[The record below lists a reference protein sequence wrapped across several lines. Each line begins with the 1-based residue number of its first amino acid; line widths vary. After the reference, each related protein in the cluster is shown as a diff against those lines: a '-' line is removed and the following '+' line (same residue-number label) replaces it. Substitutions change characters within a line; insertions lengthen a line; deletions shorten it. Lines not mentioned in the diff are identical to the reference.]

1 MLLISFL
8 GALIGLVMGMTG
20 AGGGILAVPALV
32 VGLGF
37 SMTAATP
44 VALMAVGISAMV
56 GALDGLSK
64 KIVRYKAA
72 ALMAVLGSVMS
83 HAGIHLARVL
93 PEAALMTLFS
103 LTQLLVACR
112 TIGKIRRTA
121 PASAPGLEQEK
132 NCMLN
137 PMTGKQIGRA
147 HV

>member
-72 ALMAVLGSVMS
+72 ALMAVLGSMMS
-83 HAGIHLARVL
+83 HAGIHLTDRKS
-93 PEAALMTLFS
+93 T
-103 LTQLLVACR
+103 R
-112 TIGKIRRTA
+112 
-121 PASAPGLEQEK
+121 
-132 NCMLN
+132 LN
-137 PMTGKQIGRA
+137 SS
-147 HV
+147 H

>member
-72 ALMAVLGSVMS
+72 AQLAVLGSMLS
-83 HAGIHLARVL
+83 HAGNHRSEEHTSELQS
-93 PEAALMTLFS
+93 LMRISYTAFCWNKKQQK
-103 LTQLLVACR
+103 TKR
-112 TIGKIRRTA
+112 T
-121 PASAPGLEQEK
+121 
-132 NCMLN
+132 
-137 PMTGKQIGRA
+137 
-147 HV
+147 